1 MVFAAIA
8 LVCCVTAFPNS
19 SNVSTERTTPVVASS
34 DASTP
39 AVKAETGQ
47 PARPDAPIAKNI
59 SAISSNADDASPESS
74 NAESITPGSQ
84 PFLNAPAK
92 PAIQGTYETARQR
105 KIWYGL
111 VAASSGAAAFDAWT
125 TRRAISGNYGV
136 EGDPLL
142 RPFAHSNAIY
152 AATQVSPAIMD
163 YLGHRMMTNH
173 HEWMRKMWWV
183 PQVAGTS
190 FSLSAGIHN
199 YRLVPH
205 N

>member
-8 LVCCVTAFPNS
+8 LVCCATAFPES
-19 SNVSTERTTPVVASS
+19 SNAPERTTSAVASS
-34 DASTP
+34 DTSTP
-39 AVKAETGQ
+39 AVKAGKSQ
-47 PARPDAPIAKNI
+47 PARPDAPIAKNV
-59 SAISSNADDASPESS
+59 SAITSNADDASSESS
-74 NAESITPGSQ
+74 SSESITPGSQ
-84 PFLNAPAK
+84 PFSNAAIK
-92 PAIQGTYETARQR
+92 PAIHGTYETARQR

-125 TRRAISGNYGV
+125 TRRAVSGNYGV

-152 AATQVSPAIMD
+152 AATQVSPAILD
-163 YLGHRMMTNH
+163 YVGHRMITSH

-190 FSLSAGIHN
+190 FSLGAGVHN
-199 YRLVPH
+199 YRLVP
-205 N
+205 

>member
-19 SNVSTERTTPVVASS
+19 SNATSERTTPAVASV
-34 DASTP
+34 DASSP
-39 AVKAETGQ
+39 AAEVEKSQ
-47 PARPDAPIAKNI
+47 PVRPNAPIAKNV
-59 SAISSNADDASPESS
+59 SLVTSNADDASSESS
-74 NAESITPGSQ
+74 SLESITPGSQ
-84 PFLNAPAK
+84 PFSNAPIK
-92 PAIQGTYETARQR
+92 PVLRGTYETARQR

-163 YLGHRMMTNH
+163 YLGHRMMTSH

-190 FSLSAGIHN
+190 FSLGAGIHN
-199 YRLVPH
+199 YRLVP
-205 N
+205 

>member
-8 LVCCVTAFPNS
+8 LVCCATAFPEF
-19 SNVSTERTTPVVASS
+19 SNAPIERTTPAVASPDS
-34 DASTP
+34 STP
-39 AVKAETGQ
+39 AVKADKSQ
-47 PARPDAPIAKNI
+47 PARPDAPIAKNV
-59 SAISSNADDASPESS
+59 SAIISNADDASSESS
-74 NAESITPGSQ
+74 SSESITPGSQ
-84 PFLNAPAK
+84 PFSNAAIK
-92 PAIQGTYETARQR
+92 PAIHGTYETARQR

-125 TRRAISGNYGV
+125 TRRAVSGNYGV

-152 AATQVSPAIMD
+152 AATQVSPAILD
-163 YLGHRMMTNH
+163 YVGHRMMTSH

-190 FSLSAGIHN
+190 FSLGAGVHN
-199 YRLVPH
+199 YRLVP
-205 N
+205 

>member
-19 SNVSTERTTPVVASS
+19 SNATSERSTPAVASA

-39 AVKAETGQ
+39 AAKVEKSQ
-47 PARPDAPIAKNI
+47 PVRPDAPIAKNV
-59 SAISSNADDASPESS
+59 SLVTSNAEDGSSESS
-74 NAESITPGSQ
+74 SLESITPGSQ
-84 PFLNAPAK
+84 PFSNAPIK
-92 PAIQGTYETARQR
+92 PAIRGTYETARQR

-163 YLGHRMMTNH
+163 YLGHRMLTGQH
-173 HEWMRKMWWV
+173 QWMRKMWWV
-183 PQVAGTS
+183 PQVAGTG
-190 FSLSAGIHN
+190 FSLGAGIHN
-199 YRLVPH
+199 YRLVP
-205 N
+205 

>member
-19 SNVSTERTTPVVASS
+19 SNATSERSTPAVASA

-39 AVKAETGQ
+39 AAKVEKSQ
-47 PARPDAPIAKNI
+47 PVRPDAPIAKNV
-59 SAISSNADDASPESS
+59 SLVTSNAEDGSSESS
-74 NAESITPGSQ
+74 SLESITPGSQ
-84 PFLNAPAK
+84 PFSNAPIK
-92 PAIQGTYETARQR
+92 PAIRGTYETARQR

-111 VAASSGAAAFDAWT
+111 VAASSGAATFDAWT

-163 YLGHRMMTNH
+163 YLGHRMLTGQH
-173 HEWMRKMWWV
+173 QWMRKMWWV
-183 PQVAGTS
+183 PQVAGTG
-190 FSLSAGIHN
+190 FSLGAGIHN
-199 YRLVPH
+199 YRLVP
-205 N
+205 

>member
-19 SNVSTERTTPVVASS
+19 SNATSERTTPAVASA
-34 DASTP
+34 DASAAKVEKSP
-39 AVKAETGQ
+39 PV
-47 PARPDAPIAKNI
+47 RPDAPIAKNV
-59 SAISSNADDASPESS
+59 SLVTSNAEDASSESS
-74 NAESITPGSQ
+74 SLESITPGSQ
-84 PFLNAPAK
+84 PFSNAPIK
-92 PAIQGTYETARQR
+92 PAIRGTYETARQR

-163 YLGHRMMTNH
+163 YLGHRMLTGQ

-183 PQVAGTS
+183 PQVAGTG
-190 FSLSAGIHN
+190 FSLGAGIHN
-199 YRLVPH
+199 YRLVP
-205 N
+205 